1 MPPAWLLV
9 LLAALQPALARVR
22 QCYIGVMDIYM
33 NPNTLT
39 MIDMTEV
46 NTFKLMDC
54 DKAHYD
60 KEIIQ

>member
-1 MPPAWLLV
+1 MPPALLLV
-9 LLAALQPALARVR
+9 LLAALQPALAGVK